1 MDCVLCDSCRFG
13 YRWHYNTLGMEF
25 NILMKKYLPYFIIL
39 FLLFSFIAEGV
50 TEGYVWA
57 DSERRIENPVI
68 KGGAEGKGFLD
79 YHGYRAF
86 ETFFLFFASACLLGL
101 GGLGTS
107 MIGLFVYERLLNF
120 VDKGI
125 WFKPDG
131 YEYYIAGF
139 TIKRY
144 AYQDWLILV
153 IGVGL
158 IAYYFIKKQRRQ
170 SWNG

>member
-1 MDCVLCDSCRFG
+1 
-13 YRWHYNTLGMEF
+13 
-25 NILMKKYLPYFIIL
+25 MKKYLPYLIML
-39 FLLFSFIAEGV
+39 FLLLSFIGEGA
-50 TEGYVWA
+50 TEGYTWA
-57 DSERRIENPVI
+57 DSVQRAENPII

-79 YHGYRAF
+79 YHMWRAF
-86 ETFFLFFASACLLGL
+86 ETFFLLFASACLLSY

-107 MIGLFVYERLLNF
+107 FIGVFVYERILNF

-125 WFKPDG
+125 WFKEAG

-144 AYQDWLILV
+144 AYQDWLVLV

-158 IAYYFIKKQRRQ
+158 ITYYFIKKQR
-170 SWNG
+170 SLK